1 MPLSTHGVTGING
14 GKGKYLLNTS
24 PKKSF
29 TRSVRQINILQT
41 PCRRCCRES
50 LSRQEDETAGT
61 VKSLTK
67 IKVRR
72 ARLDFS
78 REVLTWTSRARS
90 HWRLSMCE
98 KSERAGRVL
107 IYAAY
112 GVIGTAD
119 FQLP

>member
-1 MPLSTHGVTGING
+1 M
-14 GKGKYLLNTS
+14 
-24 PKKSF
+24 
-29 TRSVRQINILQT
+29 
-41 PCRRCCRES
+41 
-50 LSRQEDETAGT
+50 
-61 VKSLTK
+61 
-67 IKVRR
+67 RR
-72 ARLDFS
+72 ARLDFA
-78 REVLTWTSRARS
+78 REVLTWTSQARS